1 MRIFVVAEFR
11 CRGAKALPTG
21 PGWEARCR
29 QKKTQHKKRFFL
41 PGKMSKDIKRLQ
53 ALSEVCLAHTEI
65 ISLQNEFILLN
76 GKKQKHKMKDLAA
89 KMKSCVV
96 MIR

>member
-1 MRIFVVAEFR
+1 LLLLNFGAVAPR
-11 CRGAKALPTG
+11 RPLPG
-21 PGWEARCR
+21 RCR
-29 QKKTQHKKRFFL
+29 QKKLNTKKDFFL
-41 PGKMSKDIKRLQ
+41 PGNWKMSKDIKRLQ

-65 ISLQNEFILLN
+65 ISLQKEFILLN